1 VTVWQVFWSLTILAG
16 FTLAAFALPWEIG
29 VQAEKELRADMP
41 YDWETEEAL

>member
-16 FTLAAFALPWEIG
+16 VTLAAFLLPWEIG

-41 YDWETEEAL
+41 YDWAAEEAL